1 MYLLAKFGG
10 QSSYINGD
18 INSYIIF
25 YIDTLEKAELTASI
39 RHIVILLKSDI
50 PIYNFEVP
58 DTAGRKT
65 TTRRTQAIVKRFSI
79 YANAIIGWYLVY
91 NSIFQ

>member
-10 QSSYINGD
+10 QSSYRNGD

-50 PIYNFEVP
+50 PIYNSEVP

-65 TTRRTQAIVKRFSI
+65 TTRRTHAIVKRFSI